1 MEARSGSES
10 SILKLAAERLR
21 ESRKAPSSKYDYIKI
36 KVWLGEGLDHYFILS
51 RFLIARML
59 TVTKVSQ
66 DKAVKIALEVKK
78 WLVDNNKLDLT
89 QDELETVLFNSM
101 RVRGYGDDY
110 IQRYRMMNTFQ
121 QQKRP
126 LIILICGSACTG
138 KSTLAQQLASL
149 LNLPNVLQIDAF
161 RDLLSGGDDAPL
173 PETPLYMRHG
183 LDSEALVGAYKEECK
198 VLRQALDGDL
208 VKCICDGK
216 SIIIEGLHL
225 DPGLYIRE
233 FGKGGVLE
241 RRASEQQAEA
251 AAAAAAVIKTIQYQR
266 EIATDGDGDE
276 KNKDSLLKITEDRSD
291 SNESEK
297 EQQEEN
303 VLCKDLNGATT
314 PATTAAA
321 ASLPPVPCR
330 SKSIDEGLR
339 TYGGPVFVPIVL
351 RVDPEEYPIMA
362 EEWLRRQL
370 PTHTGAAEQERMLEQ
385 LIALQEYLSSYK
397 DTGVPVMSIGVLK
410 FQDTLDSLH
419 DYVLECIQQSFSA
432 VGGED

>member
-251 AAAAAAVIKTIQYQR
+251 AAAAAVLKTIQYQR

-276 KNKDSLLKITEDRSD
+276 KNKDTLLKITEDRSD

>member
-1 MEARSGSES
+1 M
-10 SILKLAAERLR
+10 
-21 ESRKAPSSKYDYIKI
+21 
-36 KVWLGEGLDHYFILS
+36 
-51 RFLIARML
+51 
-59 TVTKVSQ
+59 
-66 DKAVKIALEVKK
+66 KK

-101 RVRGYGDDY
+101 RARGYGDEY

-138 KSTLAQQLASL
+138 KSTLAQQLASR

-161 RDLLSGGDDAPL
+161 RDLLSGEYDAPL
-173 PETPLYMRHG
+173 PKTPLYMRHE
-183 LDSEALVGAYKEECK
+183 LDSDALVDAYKEECR
-198 VLRQALDGDL
+198 LMRRALDGGL

-225 DPGLYIRE
+225 DPGLYTRE

-251 AAAAAAVIKTIQYQR
+251 AVIEEQRRR
-266 EIATDGDGDE
+266 EIVVDRSGDA
-276 KNKDSLLKITEDRSD
+276 KNEDNLLKSTEDRNSSD
-291 SNESEK
+291 DESEK
-297 EQQEEN
+297 EQQEKNMLSRE
-303 VLCKDLNGATT
+303 LNGAQVQAI
-314 PATTAAA
+314 PAT
-321 ASLPPVPCR
+321 LPSVPCR

-351 RVDPEEYPIMA
+351 RMDPEEYPIMA

-370 PTHTGAAEQERMLEQ
+370 PTHSGAAEQERTLEQ
-385 LIALQEYLSSYK
+385 VIALQEYLSSYN
-397 DTGVPVMSIGVLK
+397 DAGVPVMTTGVLK

-419 DYVLECIQQSFSA
+419 DYVLECIQQSFFTD
-432 VGGED
+432 GEH